1 MIRPVKC
8 ALFVLCCAADLFVLR
23 PVWFEREIPSGQF
36 RRGYFELLDE
46 RIGIA
51 LDNAIRPSL
60 IPTYVATDDG
70 NLAVPPGMV
79 AVVPLADGEQVELVV
94 DSTWA
99 PYAAIGEEAPL
110 QPLPQAGVES
120 ASGEAQLA
128 HPRVLSLQGGR
139 LTLVDWDLGRPWR
152 DDRARLPALRDAC
165 AAGETTP
172 RLVLSRNAEQLE
184 MRFGSCASAETLAS
198 SDSTILLAAIAGP
211 GWIVVERRPGWQQSY
226 RVLWP
231 VVAAV
236 LLKVSALWWGAGVAS
251 AVATSAVLAG
261 AATLIPV
268 AAILTWPLLLIAGI
282 AASFVRGLVRILRP
296 LTRRQRIAAALAG
309 TAAAGAVAMWLV
321 SGEPTEL
328 GPSWTRTPEN
338 PETCAVI
345 GYSTAEDEGLRQE
358 HGGLR
363 WILNG
368 HCAPCQDRTPPSFA
382 FGGATLAWLGDAFC
396 STRSSFGRDGHVFF
410 IGGAN
415 DDFLTGVT
423 GLARMFVVGR
433 QGPAAWSRNQASAA
447 AASLA
452 KIGEQTAML
461 ANLVRCSRSRGA
473 DFLLLHD
480 FLVTDL
486 VDGRTRDRAAMLSAR
501 RDAVLAE
508 GGKFV
513 DLLDAFEDE
522 AGVSWFNDFVHF
534 SVLGHGRIADRACR
548 EIHGGDAAVRKNGA
562 GFGSTVA
569 HQ

>member
-1 MIRPVKC
+1 MIQPVKC

-99 PYAAIGEEAPL
+99 PYAAVGEEAPL
-110 QPLPQAGVES
+110 QSLSQAGVES

-152 DDRARLPALRDAC
+152 DDRARLSALRDAC

-172 RLVLSRNAEQLE
+172 RLVLSRNADQLE

-282 AASFVRGLVRILRP
+282 AA
-296 LTRRQRIAAALAG
+296 
-309 TAAAGAVAMWLV
+309 
-321 SGEPTEL
+321 
-328 GPSWTRTPEN
+328 
-338 PETCAVI
+338 
-345 GYSTAEDEGLRQE
+345 
-358 HGGLR
+358 
-363 WILNG
+363 
-368 HCAPCQDRTPPSFA
+368 
-382 FGGATLAWLGDAFC
+382 
-396 STRSSFGRDGHVFF
+396 
-410 IGGAN
+410 
-415 DDFLTGVT
+415 
-423 GLARMFVVGR
+423 
-433 QGPAAWSRNQASAA
+433 
-447 AASLA
+447 
-452 KIGEQTAML
+452 
-461 ANLVRCSRSRGA
+461 
-473 DFLLLHD
+473 
-480 FLVTDL
+480 
-486 VDGRTRDRAAMLSAR
+486 
-501 RDAVLAE
+501 
-508 GGKFV
+508 
-513 DLLDAFEDE
+513 
-522 AGVSWFNDFVHF
+522 
-534 SVLGHGRIADRACR
+534 
-548 EIHGGDAAVRKNGA
+548 
-562 GFGSTVA
+562 
-569 HQ
+569 